1 MNVSNIFPGFASK
14 VQRTAVVGALVVILS
29 ACATIQVDMDVYKG
43 PLANHE
49 DVEVEQFAVLASA
62 AKPILHKLRTNIID
76 QEFTGGFARVEKGLE
91 RGHSSSEDGQPPLET
106 IGDQKYK
113 SYKTFLGEYAQQGY
127 PSLTDSDQTL
137 NCRNN
142 DTPNPSELRIITE
155 TDLRC
160 ALDRELSL
168 IVDNPRSPAHFVNE
182 ILELY
187 EDSVLNK
194 HIERIEYYSILY
206 KDSRK
211 RTELVDAHGDVDDI
225 VNELLNILAI
235 INQPKNGLTAN
246 EKAYAVKQVAK
257 SLSNALQ
264 VRNLANV
271 SQIGFCN
278 ETRQSPNDYEFTSSD
293 VKDFMAN
300 MSDKIGETKDR
311 WTCSN
316 DASGKTFDKGL
327 WRQDTSESRAKAREE
342 ERVAL
347 ERTIVENPVI
357 AQRAILQ
364 LRHYDLINNQ
374 SIKAFVDKKR
384 DPTTASNSSAKE
396 ESAPGVPPGMFTKK
410 SSAIKFLVDWT
421 TLDNMPN
428 QQGAKCREEKN
439 DRKNNE
445 ACPYSQGY
453 DKYAKRWTT
462 ITYLAE
468 TDESA
473 DKDARDEEENTLSS
487 EEAGFAVVLG
497 QLIGSQSSFGSTRLG
512 TGIETLIG
520 NYLTVS
526 DRCLT
531 APTSGCKTKEVI
543 ARKRLRS
550 ALVRFAQKVS
560 YLADNEILLKQNGS
574 NIQNVGGRSVRPARL
589 SGSNIEQHI
598 GVLQSIGN
606 TIIVLAD
613 DLHRMDD
620 YADDYNTIAQINAAN
635 AAFSRQPIQRV
646 VDLVSE
652 AKQREAIATTS
663 EKKEDATAKALQAE
677 YVLSQ
682 KKFVETAEFLGLEIA
697 ANQNYAFALADFEN
711 EKLAFNKALLVPLK
725 LSTDV
730 PADDAKANR
739 THALAVAQVFA
750 QKKYQD
756 KLKETLIQPTPK
768 PVASPAD
775 DVPNKY
781 PQPESAVVA
790 GTEGTVPATTNIAGT
805 NPTPTLVK
813 ISPREFYEKIF
824 AEIQNY
830 SQEDDGLKNNLLS
843 IQKYYAFRGKEAT
856 ADTAVSYEI
865 AWDEHDKD
873 LKKYT
878 AFWSDLVAYLAK
890 MDAASAKHKITIKA
904 KDAFKKSANNFKLAA
919 IEFEKTRIELGV
931 DGPGPGLD
939 TFIGWIDPKIKTAE
953 GRNILATYSTGSDID
968 IPDLISVD
976 GKLTGPKSSQDR
988 TVALDSVIAQ
998 LNYAKIEADS
1008 RGDKAASEKL
1018 KLALKTSYDYRGG
1031 LAFIRPAGTYL
1042 RNSYAASTLQKNSG
1056 IYGWQNKLQQQANR
1070 TWNPFANGVP
1080 GSSNSGQS
1088 ISAEIDKQFWQTINT
1103 VKVSSDGDTNY
1114 VIAKDD
1120 VGNFYVKNV
1129 ASDKAGIASSMRNL
1143 ALFGLGDHYKTNLM
1157 ERDSN
1162 DNVVINDNS
1171 TPMQT
1176 VYAQYEKRYI
1186 DATRTARDKVLTL
1199 LETCDLKDEEKTCA
1213 HSNPML
1219 KNIEKIWES
1228 EEGKGNQDN
1237 LNLVLH
1243 GATSTLKD
1251 AFSKY
1256 DAERKAYIEA
1266 ENKTRIK
1273 PEEKLK
1279 DDAPLPVTLDTGNDL
1294 IDLLNVIKTFGT
1306 TLDISLS
1313 TQTLSNVKDVKKTAE
1328 GAQVPPV
1335 EETVES
1341 PIQVNGVDRDINRVK
1356 YDFREAAYN
1365 QIDAQLKDILNER
1378 EETIS
1383 NLQTGVSV
1391 LGDITTKSDEKKA
1404 QVKTP
1409 PITDND

>member
-1 MNVSNIFPGFASK
+1 MI
-14 VQRTAVVGALVVILS
+14 
-29 ACATIQVDMDVYKG
+29 
-43 PLANHE
+43 
-49 DVEVEQFAVLASA
+49 
-62 AKPILHKLRTNIID
+62 
-76 QEFTGGFARVEKGLE
+76 
-91 RGHSSSEDGQPPLET
+91 
-106 IGDQKYK
+106 
-113 SYKTFLGEYAQQGY
+113 
-127 PSLTDSDQTL
+127 
-137 NCRNN
+137 N
-142 DTPNPSELRIITE
+142 DE
-155 TDLRC
+155 
-160 ALDRELSL
+160 
-168 IVDNPRSPAHFVNE
+168 
-182 ILELY
+182 
-187 EDSVLNK
+187 
-194 HIERIEYYSILY
+194 
-206 KDSRK
+206 
-211 RTELVDAHGDVDDI
+211 
-225 VNELLNILAI
+225 
-235 INQPKNGLTAN
+235 
-246 EKAYAVKQVAK
+246 
-257 SLSNALQ
+257 
-264 VRNLANV
+264 
-271 SQIGFCN
+271 
-278 ETRQSPNDYEFTSSD
+278 
-293 VKDFMAN
+293 
-300 MSDKIGETKDR
+300 
-311 WTCSN
+311 
-316 DASGKTFDKGL
+316 
-327 WRQDTSESRAKAREE
+327 
-342 ERVAL
+342 
-347 ERTIVENPVI
+347 
-357 AQRAILQ
+357 
-364 LRHYDLINNQ
+364 
-374 SIKAFVDKKR
+374 SIKDFVDKKS
-384 DPTTASNSSAKE
+384 DPTTASNSSTKE
-396 ESAPGVPPGMFTKK
+396 ESAPGAALGMFTKK

-428 QQGAKCREEKN
+428 QEEVNCRDSKSKN
-439 DRKNNE
+439 DRKNAE

-453 DKYAKRWTT
+453 DKYAERWTS

-468 TDESA
+468 SVES
-473 DKDARDEEENTLSS
+473 KEKTLEEEVKALKEEVNALSI
-487 EEAGFAVVLG
+487 EEKDFAVVLG

-520 NYLTVS
+520 NYLYES

-531 APTSGCKTKEVI
+531 APTEDCKTKEGI

-598 GVLQSIGN
+598 AVLQSIGN

-620 YADDYNTIAQINAAN
+620 YAEDYNTIAQINAAN

-682 KKFVETAEFLGLEIA
+682 KKFVETAQFSGLEIA
-697 ANQNYAFALADFEN
+697 ANQNYTFALADFEN

-725 LSTDV
+725 LSNNA
-730 PADDAKANR
+730 PANDAKANR

-750 QKKYQD
+750 QKKYRD
-756 KLKETLIQPTPK
+756 KLEKTLIQPNPK
-768 PVASPAD
+768 PVASPTEGA
-775 DVPNKY
+775 PNGY
-781 PQPESAVVA
+781 PQPVSAVVA
-790 GTEGTVPATTNIAGT
+790 GAEGAGPATTNIAGAI
-805 NPTPTLVK
+805 PTPTLVK

-824 AEIQNY
+824 SEIQNY

-843 IQKYYAFRGKEAT
+843 IQKYYAFRGKEAS
-856 ADTAVSYEI
+856 ADTVVTYAK
-865 AWDEHDKD
+865 AWDKHDDD

-878 AFWSDLVAYLAK
+878 APWSDLVAYLAK
-890 MDAASAKHKITIKA
+890 MDDAFTQHKVKIKA
-904 KDAFKKSANNFKLAA
+904 KDAFKKIANNFKLAA

-1070 TWNPFANGVP
+1070 TWNPFANGAP

-1157 ERDSN
+1157 ERDGN

-1176 VYAQYEKRYI
+1176 VYAQYEKRYT

-1228 EEGKGNQDN
+1228 EEGKGNKDN

-1313 TQTLSNVKDVKKTAE
+1313 TQTLSNVKDVKKTTSDP
-1328 GAQVPPV
+1328 QVPPV

-1404 QVKTP
+1404 KVKTP